1 MKKML
6 LKQIITSNKL
16 ETLIFENLFY
26 YVFLFSRNKT
36 EKNLSRK
43 GGCEADRWK
52 HDRFDPDQQLPKST
66 RDIIRIYGYDI
77 RKDLNA
83 QIKAKNDE
91 ANKM

>member
-1 MKKML
+1 MKF
-6 LKQIITSNKL
+6 
-16 ETLIFENLFY
+16 IFLNVFFKFF
-26 YVFLFSRNKT
+26 FLFSRNKT
-36 EKNLSRK
+36 EKNRDRK

-52 HDRFDPDQQLPKST
+52 HDRFNPDQQLPKST

-91 ANKM
+91 PNKK